1 MSYGDWIHVLAACAT
16 MILLIAAGI
25 GDVRRYRIPNTLVYA
40 IVTAFAVGAIFS
52 MSWAAIGFAVLAGVA
67 VFALT
72 AGLFAFGLFGG
83 GDVKLV
89 SAMALWTGLL
99 DLPRFLLVMTATGG
113 LLGLAWMI
121 RRRLHR
127 PALASEALAS
137 EALASEPAAPVEGSG
152 AGVPSP
158 DAAPAPKIPNRI
170 PYGVAIAIAGFDFF
184 IASPHSPLAPLW
196 DWLQ

>member
-99 DLPRFLLVMTATGG
+99 DLPRFLLVMTAAGG

-137 EALASEPAAPVEGSG
+137 EPAAPVEGSG

-158 DAAPAPKIPNRI
+158 DEAPARKIQNRI

-184 IASPHSPLAPLW
+184 IASPHSPLSPLW